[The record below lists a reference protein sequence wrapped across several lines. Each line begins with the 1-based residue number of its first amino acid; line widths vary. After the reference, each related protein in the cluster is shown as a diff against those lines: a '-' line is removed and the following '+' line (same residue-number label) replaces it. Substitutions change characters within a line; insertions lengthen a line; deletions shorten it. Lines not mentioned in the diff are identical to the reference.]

1 MTKKNVLFV
10 VTSHD
15 LKGDSGEKTGL
26 WLAELTHPLH
36 ELEAAGHRALIAS
49 IQAGK
54 APVDGDSLNMTDP
67 INAQY
72 WERGDL
78 QQRLKNAPALADLNG
93 ADYDAIFFTGGYGTM
108 WDFRESTAA
117 QRLTREIYERGGIV
131 AAVCHGPAALVD
143 VKLANGEYLVQG
155 KRLAAF
161 TNQEEEATGGIKI
174 VPFLLADALV
184 AHGALHQPAANWAE
198 NVVVDGRLITGQNPA
213 SAAAVGRALLRALA
227 G

>member
-67 INAQY
+67 INARY
-72 WERGDL
+72 WEQGDL

-161 TNQEEEATGGIKI
+161 TNQEEETTGGIKI

>member
-67 INAQY
+67 INARY
-72 WERGDL
+72 WEQGDL

>member
-72 WERGDL
+72 WEQGDL

-213 SAAAVGRALLRALA
+213 SAAAVGRALVQALA
-227 G
+227 H

>member
-72 WERGDL
+72 WEQGDL

>member
-67 INAQY
+67 INARY

>member
-36 ELEAAGHRALIAS
+36 ELEAAGHRAFIAS
-49 IQAGK
+49 IQVGK
-54 APVDGDSLNMTDP
+54 VPVDGDSLNMTDP
-67 INAQY
+67 INARY
-72 WERGDL
+72 WEQGDL

-117 QRLTREIYERGGIV
+117 QRLTREIYERSGIV

-161 TNQEEEATGGIKI
+161 TNHEEEATGGIKI

>member
-67 INAQY
+67 INARY

-161 TNQEEEATGGIKI
+161 TNQAEEATGGIKI

>member
-72 WERGDL
+72 WEQGDL

-108 WDFRESTAA
+108 WDFREGTAA
-117 QRLTREIYERGGIV
+117 QRLTRDSAWNLRRARHCRGGLPR
-131 AAVCHGPAALVD
+131 A
-143 VKLANGEYLVQG
+143 
-155 KRLAAF
+155 
-161 TNQEEEATGGIKI
+161 GGAGGRKTSQRRI
-174 VPFLLADALV
+174 PSAGQAP
-184 AHGALHQPAANWAE
+184 GRLHQPG
-198 NVVVDGRLITGQNPA
+198 GRGH
-213 SAAAVGRALLRALA
+213 RRH
-227 G
+227 